1 MRIFKKMLGW
11 AGLILLFFS
20 LGFITQTKED
30 FFEVAKNMEI
40 LSQVYKDVNESYV
53 DETNPTQ
60 LMRTA
65 IEAILVNLDPYTNF
79 YSESQIEYSKVMST
93 GQYSGIGA
101 EMGIR
106 DGKVIILELF
116 ENGPA
121 DQGGLR
127 VGDEVQKIDDEK
139 ITTGEMALDK
149 ANSLILG
156 EKGSSVQITVSRSDH
171 ANPLTF
177 TLPRGGTEVQSENVP
192 YYGMATPEVGYI
204 LLSGF
209 TQDAGKEVADAANK
223 LKAQHPDLTGFILDL
238 RGNPGGRLDEAV
250 NVSNVFI
257 PKGQL
262 IVEMRGRTVESKNT
276 FYTRFPAV
284 DTEIPLAVLVN
295 NRSAS
300 ASEIV
305 SGSIQDLDRGVVVGQ
320 RSFGKGLVQNVIPL
334 SYNTQMKITIAKYY
348 TPSGRCIQAIDYS
361 HRNPDGS
368 VGRIP
373 DSLFKEFKTKNGR
386 KVFDGA
392 GVDPDVAVE
401 KPELQPITKALK
413 EQGVIFDFVTMYSQ
427 NHDSIPAPQK
437 FEVSDEMYDEFIAFV
452 EERDFSF
459 ETASEKQLTEF
470 QESIDS
476 ESYGGELVGEV
487 SALKENLNQ
496 QKGVDLETRKAQIIP
511 LLKKEIINRYYYK
524 QGVLEASFKDDPDI
538 LTALEVLGDKERY
551 KKILTSGE

>member
-1 MRIFKKMLGW
+1 MLGW

-238 RGNPGGRLDEAV
+238 R
-250 NVSNVFI
+250 
-257 PKGQL
+257 
-262 IVEMRGRTVESKNT
+262 
-276 FYTRFPAV
+276 
-284 DTEIPLAVLVN
+284 
-295 NRSAS
+295 
-300 ASEIV
+300 
-305 SGSIQDLDRGVVVGQ
+305 
-320 RSFGKGLVQNVIPL
+320 
-334 SYNTQMKITIAKYY
+334 
-348 TPSGRCIQAIDYS
+348 
-361 HRNPDGS
+361 
-368 VGRIP
+368 
-373 DSLFKEFKTKNGR
+373 
-386 KVFDGA
+386 
-392 GVDPDVAVE
+392 
-401 KPELQPITKALK
+401 
-413 EQGVIFDFVTMYSQ
+413 
-427 NHDSIPAPQK
+427 
-437 FEVSDEMYDEFIAFV
+437 
-452 EERDFSF
+452 
-459 ETASEKQLTEF
+459 
-470 QESIDS
+470 
-476 ESYGGELVGEV
+476 
-487 SALKENLNQ
+487 
-496 QKGVDLETRKAQIIP
+496 
-511 LLKKEIINRYYYK
+511 
-524 QGVLEASFKDDPDI
+524 
-538 LTALEVLGDKERY
+538 
-551 KKILTSGE
+551 